1 MLSIKHHFT
10 VINKPPL
17 KHVLGENN
25 VPVKWTKHLLTA
37 ADQAQFLAPSTQPD
51 FHFCIAATASLDL
64 GPAH

>member
-1 MLSIKHHFT
+1 M
-10 VINKPPL
+10 
-17 KHVLGENN
+17 LGENN

-37 ADQAQFLAPSTQPD
+37 ADQAQFLDPSTQPD